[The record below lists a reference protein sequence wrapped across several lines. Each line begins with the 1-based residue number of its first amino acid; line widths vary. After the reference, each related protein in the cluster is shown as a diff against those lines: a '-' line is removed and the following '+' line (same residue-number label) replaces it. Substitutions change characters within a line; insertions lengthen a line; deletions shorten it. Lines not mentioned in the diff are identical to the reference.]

1 MKFLAFNSAPTGNA
15 TNEETAMIPLKNFNG
30 MINGNTDELELHFS
44 GFNPHG
50 FGGGTNG
57 QNDGMMIKF
66 TVTDANMFEV
76 MSAFAEEISVFSN
89 NDDQILTMYQLT
101 ASPIHSAASAM
112 VIEVDER
119 T

>member
-30 MINGNTDELELHFS
+30 MINGNTNELELHFS
-44 GFNPHG
+44 GFRPRG
-50 FGGGTNG
+50 FGETDG

-66 TVTDANMFEV
+66 TVADASMFEV
-76 MSAFAEEISVFSN
+76 MSAFAEEISVFSD
-89 NDDQILTMYQLT
+89 NDEQILTMYQLT
-101 ASPIHSAASAM
+101 ASPIHSAASTM

>member
-15 TNEETAMIPLKNFNG
+15 TNEETALIPLKNFNG
-30 MINGNTDELELHFS
+30 MINGNADELEMHFS

-66 TVTDANMFEV
+66 TVADASMFEV
-76 MSAFAEEISVFSN
+76 MCTFAEAIAKFEES
-89 NDDQILTMYQLT
+89 DDLTLLMYQLT
-101 ASPIHSAASAM
+101 ASPIHAGATAM
-112 VIEVDER
+112 VVNVDER